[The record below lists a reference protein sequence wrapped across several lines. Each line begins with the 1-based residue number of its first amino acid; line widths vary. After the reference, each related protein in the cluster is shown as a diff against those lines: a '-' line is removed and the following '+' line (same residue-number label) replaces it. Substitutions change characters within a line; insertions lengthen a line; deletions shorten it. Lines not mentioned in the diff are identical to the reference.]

1 MCKTRVAESVVAGT
15 FFESCRSFKTAW
27 FSIDES
33 SHLFLLFLARFYWTI
48 PPLARRFWDAPRG
61 GDGPGAVGGRWFWLG
76 RLAWAGDS
84 CTAEF
89 EGGGLAGGG
98 GGGGGRRCPS
108 NVGGSSSSPASH
120 SVIRVRYSVSSLIRS
135 SSTACPVTRAWTCSL
150 RLSTRSSGDGPPLIR
165 LSGRPR
171 NTGGHPSLQSYICW
185 MTRSIWS
192 MMTLRSPR

>member
-1 MCKTRVAESVVAGT
+1 MPATLPSAGVKK
-15 FFESCRSFKTAW
+15 RN
-27 FSIDES
+27 DES
-33 SHLFLLFLARFYWTI
+33 
-48 PPLARRFWDAPRG
+48 PQGKEDPN
-61 GDGPGAVGGRWFWLG
+61 PGAGDTGWGATGRNRWPERPKTG
-76 RLAWAGDS
+76 AQDVVMAHEDQQ
-84 CTAEF
+84 TARSPT
-89 EGGGLAGGG
+89 GGG

-120 SVIRVRYSVSSLIRS
+120 SVIRVRYSVRSLIRS

-192 MMTLRSPR
+192 MMTLRSLR

>member
-1 MCKTRVAESVVAGT
+1 MWNACCRVVVAGT
-15 FFESCRSFKTAW
+15 FFESCRSFKTAC

-33 SHLFLLFLARFYWTI
+33 SHLFLLFLARFCWTI

-120 SVIRVRYSVSSLIRS
+120 SVIRVRYSVSSLISS
-135 SSTACPVTRAWTCSL
+135 SSTACPVARSWTCSL
-150 RLSTRSSGDGPPLIR
+150 RLSTRSSGDGPPLTAPSS

-171 NTGGHPSLQSYICW
+171 NTGGHPSLRSNICW
-185 MTRSIWS
+185 MT
-192 MMTLRSPR
+192 